1 MYLSTEKDD
10 IQKENDLLK
19 SEINLL
25 KDDKIKI
32 LREMDNIKEIAK
44 NESRLRE
51 ENESSRNEIQN
62 LENQQNLLKSEKN
75 KTEKELMKKVND
87 LRTIMNE
94 NNSHKSD
101 VKILK
106 KQVSENLAEIDFLK
120 SKLKEKDIILI
131 EKEKEADIYSRRKYD
146 NAIYDSENR
155 NRENS
160 YLKQITDELKNERD
174 SLIYKLSSKDKLIS
188 DLENDLAKLRNDDEN
203 NDSVINQLKD
213 KISDVS

>member
-188 DLENDLAKLRNDDEN
+188 DLENDLAKLQNDDEN
-203 NDSVINQLKD
+203 NDSVNNQLKD